1 MLTQFKSVVRASFVA
16 VGVVAISA
24 SSAFSLIN
32 RIEVGCIKVNTQT
45 NLHLSTNTTTTTN
58 GSLTYVDN
66 ITLPNGGG
74 TKVVNGAETYTS
86 VATVTASGSQNTSQQ
101 SYGAYG
107 QVNVTP

>member
-1 MLTQFKSVVRASFVA
+1 MLRQIKSVARTSFLSA
-16 VGVVAISA
+16 GVIAISA
-24 SSAFSLIN
+24 SSAFSLTN

-45 NLHLSTNTTTTTN
+45 NLHISSSTTTTTS

-74 TKVVNGAETYTS
+74 TKVVNGTETYTS
-86 VATVTASGSQNTSQQ
+86 VGTVNANGSQNTTSS